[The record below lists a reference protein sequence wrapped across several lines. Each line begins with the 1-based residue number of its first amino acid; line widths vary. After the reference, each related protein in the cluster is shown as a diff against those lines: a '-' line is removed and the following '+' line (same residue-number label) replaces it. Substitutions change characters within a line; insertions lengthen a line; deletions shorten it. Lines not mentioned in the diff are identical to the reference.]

1 MPGTGGLG
9 TAAPA
14 LYSRSPASRATG
26 LAPASSPARSVLLPC
41 CAQRPGTK
49 AALDQTTHDTFATNL
64 RTDGRPR
71 HTLLVRAFHL
81 TLRKPRA
88 PRGAAGAR
96 GASTS
101 ACAVPLPGGPGTL
114 SRVQEASL
122 NPHSLGG
129 LRSGSPQ
136 HLCSPPPRH
145 LPCYLKLRLPKCPTR
160 RRTGWVNRR
169 PSIQWKTVQ
178 KTTERLSGGAASLK
192 GELGGNRCAHTL
204 ARGAW
209 HVLGADTGTHPPGC
223 CWGGRDL
230 FTVDVP
236 SRDFWICTT

>member
-101 ACAVPLPGGPGTL
+101 AYAVPLPGGPGTL

-122 NPHSLGG
+122 NPHRLGG

-145 LPCYLKLRLPKCPTR
+145 LPCYLKLFAQMPYKTTDWL
-160 RRTGWVNRR
+160 GQS
-169 PSIQWKTVQ
+169 PSIHTMEDCAEDKQRGDYQEVP
-178 KTTERLSGGAASLK
+178 LHLK
-192 GELGGNRCAHTL
+192 EN
-204 ARGAW
+204 
-209 HVLGADTGTHPPGC
+209 
-223 CWGGRDL
+223 
-230 FTVDVP
+230 
-236 SRDFWICTT
+236 